1 MYEIKTREENKMNE
15 EAEKRD
21 KFIYELIADRFRL
34 EWQRTNDLDGKA
46 SGIIGF
52 VGIIV
57 SLQAGL
63 GSFLLKEI
71 PKTCDFY
78 IHLCILFLLGI
89 IFLMCSILC
98 GLKAYYVKTWK
109 VVPDPEYLIEEYAKK
124 DRSRIDILRIVSAE
138 ISGAVTENKSTNDKK
153 AKFIR
158 YGFIFLVLGIGMVII
173 FVCGLLLV

>member
-1 MYEIKTREENKMNE
+1 MNE
-15 EAEKRD
+15 ETEKRD
-21 KFIYELIADRFRL
+21 QLIYELIADRYRL

-71 PKTCDFY
+71 PQTSEFY
-78 IHLCILFLLGI
+78 ILCILFLLGI
-89 IFLMCSILC
+89 VFLMCSILC
-98 GLKAYYVKTWK
+98 GLKAYYVKPWE
-109 VVPDPEYLIEEYAKK
+109 VVPYPDYLIKEYAQK
-124 DRSRIDILRIVSAE
+124 DRSRIDILRRVSAT
-138 ISGAVTENKSTNDKK
+138 ISGVVTKNKVTNDEK
-153 AKFIR
+153 AKFIKG
-158 YGFIFLVLGIGMVII
+158 GFIFLVLGIGMVII